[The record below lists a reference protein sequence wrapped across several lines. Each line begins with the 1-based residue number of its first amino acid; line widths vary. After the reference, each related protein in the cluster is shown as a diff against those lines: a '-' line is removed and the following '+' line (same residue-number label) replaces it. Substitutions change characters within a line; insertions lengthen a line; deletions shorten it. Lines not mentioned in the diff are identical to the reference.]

1 MFNLIPWKNKHQE
14 LTSSGS
20 QTGDPIERSLTQLRN
35 EFDSMLSRFWNN
47 WSGSGD
53 RSLQNSFG
61 WSFDM
66 DETDDAYMMRAEA
79 PGFEA
84 DDFEVD
90 VRGNY
95 LTIKAEHKDEQRNG
109 NNGSRYHYGRFERS
123 TSLPP
128 GIDSEN
134 IAARYHS
141 GVLEVRV
148 PKRPE
153 ARGKKITVQAN

>member
-1 MFNLIPWKNKHQE
+1 MFNLIPWKKKHQE
-14 LTSSGS
+14 LASSGAL
-20 QTGDPIERSLTQLRN
+20 TADPFERSLTQLRN

-66 DETDDAYMMRAEA
+66 DETDDAYVMRAEA

-84 DDFEVD
+84 NDFEVD
-90 VRGNY
+90 VCGNY
-95 LTIKAEHKDEQRNG
+95 LTIKAEHKDEQHNG
-109 NNGSRYHYGRFERS
+109 NNGSHYNYGRFERS
-123 TSLPP
+123 TSLPS